1 MTKSYSKDTEEVY
14 FFEVGVQ
21 YPEELHRLHVVL
33 LFLPET
39 IKIARVVNLVNHK
52 LLREKVQLN

>member
-1 MTKSYSKDTEEVY
+1 MKYIC
-14 FFEVGVQ
+14 VQ